1 MKSKITKTSGGFGVS
16 GGKGKMFGKSG
27 VVPSKE
33 GVSAPPTKPSFDK
46 KAPAGGRSGVM
57 GKQGGSRPAEAG
69 KVTPSKSGGG
79 SNSWGVHGGKTK
91 MAGHSGA
98 ANAKAQ

>member
-1 MKSKITKTSGGFGVS
+1 MKSKITKTASGFSVS

-27 VVPSKE
+27 VAPSKE

-69 KVTPSKSGGG
+69 KVSPSKSGGG
-79 SNSWGVHGGKTK
+79 SNSWGVHGGKGK
-91 MAGHSGA
+91 MAGNTGSTTA
-98 ANAKAQ
+98 RVQ